1 VRGVD
6 AESIPRDPRVNSAGA
21 VLRHL
26 ARRLRLTYGFNVE
39 IEKGIPPGKGLGSSG
54 ASAAAAAYAALRLL
68 GLRLP
73 IRELVRLAALGE
85 EAVSGSPH
93 ADNVS
98 ASLLGGFTI
107 VSGDYRVLRLDP
119 PEVEIT
125 IAVPEV
131 HYESKTKLARELLP
145 REVELERAV
154 ANLAY
159 ASKMAA
165 AAALGDARLFAE
177 SICDRLIEPHR
188 ARMIPNFHGVKKAAL
203 EAGALGCSIAGGGPS
218 VFAVGG
224 DSREV
229 GRAMANAFKE
239 AGVECILYY
248 TKPSCAGVRML
259 DELQV

>member
-1 VRGVD
+1 MRGMD
-6 AESIPRDPRVNSAGA
+6 AESIPRDPRANSAGA

-26 ARRLRLTYGFNVE
+26 VNQLRLTYGFNVE

-73 IRELVRLAALGE
+73 ARKLVRLAALGE
-85 EAVSGSPH
+85 KAVSGSPH

-107 VSGDYRVLRLDP
+107 VSGDYEVLRLDP
-119 PEVEIT
+119 PEMEIA

-131 HYESKTKLARELLP
+131 YYENKTKLARELLP

-159 ASKMAA
+159 ASRMSA
-165 AAALGDARLFAE
+165 AAALGDTSLFAE
-177 SICDRLIEPHR
+177 SICDRLIEPYR
-188 ARMIPNFHGVKKAAL
+188 ARMIPNFYAVKEAAL
-203 EAGALGCSIAGGGPS
+203 EAGALGCSIAGGRPS
-218 VFAVGG
+218 VFAIGG

-229 GRAMANAFKE
+229 GRAMAEAFRE
-239 AGVECILYY
+239 AGVRCILYY
-248 TKPSCAGVRML
+248 TKPSYFGVRIL
-259 DELQV
+259 DEL